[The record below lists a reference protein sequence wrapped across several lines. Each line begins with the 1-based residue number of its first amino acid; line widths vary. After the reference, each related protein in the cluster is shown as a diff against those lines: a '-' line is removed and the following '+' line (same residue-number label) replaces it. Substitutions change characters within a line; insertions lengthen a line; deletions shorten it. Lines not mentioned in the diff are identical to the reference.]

1 MQWNI
6 QLRAYVNNILG
17 LPYTLDKVQHAS
29 HCSSIGSSMT
39 RTTLVRITELFMRI
53 ISDQSEFLAM
63 AVWRR
68 ETGNQLFELSRDLAL
83 RETESPDSVMCE

>member
-6 QLRAYVNNILG
+6 QLRAYVNNTLE

-29 HCSSIGSSMT
+29 HCSSIGSNMT
-39 RTTLVRITELFMRI
+39 GTTLVRITELFMRI
-53 ISDQSEFLAM
+53 ISDQSELLVM

-68 ETGNQLFELSRDLAL
+68 ETR
-83 RETESPDSVMCE
+83 